1 MLLHDFLRR
10 KAAILAKAEAEVEN
24 LLTDIGD
31 PKTRAAVDDWEP
43 GDPITDE
50 YPQVDQNTGKPDVEK
65 FWEKAHT
72 DPDSARKEAEGHTG
86 EVLKTNLA
94 ETGGQA
100 ASQALEGAVPIKP
113 GSESAETIGQSQ
125 EAASA
130 QLNHQPEG
138 QPQQEPAS
146 GNAPA

>member
-10 KAAILAKAEAEVEN
+10 KAAILAKAKAEVEN
-24 LLTDIGD
+24 LLTEIGD

-50 YPQVDQNTGKPDVEK
+50 YPQVDQKSGSDDVHH

-72 DPDSARKEAEGHTG
+72 DPAAARKEAEGNTG
-86 EVLKTNLA
+86 EALKTSLTEVTGKTSGDIIADSATA
-94 ETGGQA
+94 ETTGQD
-100 ASQALEGAVPIKP
+100 QVDER
-113 GSESAETIGQSQ
+113 
-125 EAASA
+125 A

-138 QPQQEPAS
+138 QPQQQPAS

>member
-10 KAAILAKAEAEVEN
+10 KAAILTKAKAEVEN
-24 LLTDIGD
+24 LLTEIGD
-31 PKTRAAVDDWEP
+31 PKTRAAVDDWKP

-50 YPQVDQNTGKPDVEK
+50 YPQVDQKSGSDDVHQ

-72 DPDSARKEAEGHTG
+72 DPAAARKEAEGHTG
-86 EVLKTNLA
+86 EVLKTSLTEVTGKTSDDIIA
-94 ETGGQA
+94 DSATSETTGQD
-100 ASQALEGAVPIKP
+100 QVDER
-113 GSESAETIGQSQ
+113 
-125 EAASA
+125 A

-138 QPQQEPAS
+138 QPQQQPAS